1 MRVLLG
7 VSGGIAC
14 YKAVDLVS
22 RLTKAGHEV
31 RVVMT
36 PSAARFVGPVTF
48 ETMSRHPV
56 MLDVFTTAGGGL
68 SPVAHID
75 WAKWAE
81 VAVLA
86 PLTASTLGKLAHG
99 IADNALTTLWLALPS
114 TVPQVH
120 CPAMNTR
127 MWEHPAVVQN
137 VAWCRQHLGATV
149 VGPISKRLADG
160 DVGMGG
166 LAEIDD
172 IEGAIIDA
180 RPPPRRSRPRAPGP
194 GSADGSG

>member
-14 YKAVDLVS
+14 YRAVEVVS
-22 RLTKAGHEV
+22 RLTKGAHEV

-36 PSAARFVGPVTF
+36 PSATRFVGPPTF
-48 ETMSRHPV
+48 ETMSRNPV
-56 MLDVFTTAGGGL
+56 MLDVFGAEGGAL

-86 PLTASTLGKLAHG
+86 PLTASTLGKLANG
-99 IADNALTTLWLALPS
+99 IADNALTTLWLALPAS
-114 TVPQVH
+114 VPQVH

-127 MWEHPAVVQN
+127 MWAHPAVVQN
-137 VAWCRQHLGATV
+137 TRWCEEHLGARV
-149 VGPISKRLADG
+149 VGPIEKRLADG
-160 DVGMGG
+160 DIGLGG
-166 LAEIDD
+166 LAEVED
-172 IEGAIIDA
+172 IVAAVEAC
-180 RPPPRRSRPRAPGP
+180 R
-194 GSADGSG
+194 